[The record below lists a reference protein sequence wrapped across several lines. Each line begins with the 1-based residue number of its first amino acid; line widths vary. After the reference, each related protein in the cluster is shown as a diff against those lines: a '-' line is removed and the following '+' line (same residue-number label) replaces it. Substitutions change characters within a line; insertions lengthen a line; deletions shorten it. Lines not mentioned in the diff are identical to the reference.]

1 VSEDI
6 GSSALIEALVR
17 NGAIAANAAPPLPQT
32 DDRPWFVSALQG
44 IAGWLAGLFVLAFIS
59 TAFKPSEPGAFA
71 IFGVFLLAGAFGIYS
86 TARNSAFMHQ
96 LALAASIAGQVSL
109 TIAFAQVAKYTA
121 TIPAA
126 CVAVMQCALV
136 FVMPNRLARA
146 LAAFFACIAWAVAIR
161 FAWYGDSWDLR
172 HTAAL
177 TPALV
182 GWAVIWIPVAALC
195 ALAIRS
201 EASWMARPAAA
212 RIIRPALTG
221 LLLALTFGTFASEP
235 LEALAW
241 FAPTGSRLQNW
252 LVLWPLLNA
261 LMALFAAYCAF
272 HLRSKALLGIAI
284 AAALLH
290 VGQFYFLLGTTL
302 VVKSI
307 IMLAMGVA
315 LAAAGLFLRR
325 HGGVQNRGAV

>member
-1 VSEDI
+1 VSEHT
-6 GSSALIEALVR
+6 GSNAFIETLVR
-17 NGAIAANAAPPLPQT
+17 EGVIPANAAPPPRQT

-44 IAGWLAGLFVLAFIS
+44 IAGWLAGLFVLALIAV
-59 TAFKPSEPGAFA
+59 AFRPSESGAFA
-71 IFGVFLLAGAFGIYS
+71 IFGAFLLAGAFGIYS
-86 TARNSAFMHQ
+86 AARNSAFMDQ

-109 TIAFAQVAKYTA
+109 TIFFAQAAKYTA
-121 TIPAA
+121 TIPTA

-146 LAAFFACIAWAVAIR
+146 LAAFFACIAWALAIR
-161 FAWYGDSWDLR
+161 FAWYGDNWDVR

-177 TPALV
+177 APALI
-182 GWAVIWIPVAALC
+182 GWAVIWVPGAALC

-212 RIIRPALTG
+212 RIIRPGLTG
-221 LLLALTFGTFASEP
+221 LLLALTFGTLASEP
-235 LEALAW
+235 LEALDW
-241 FAPTGSRLQNW
+241 FGPSGSTPQNW
-252 LVLWPLLNA
+252 LVLWPLLNV

-272 HLRSKALLGIAI
+272 RLRNKALLGIAI

-290 VGQFYFLLGTTL
+290 VGQFYFVLGTTL

-307 IMLAMGVA
+307 IMVVMGGA
-315 LAAAGLFLRR
+315 LAGAGILLKR
-325 HGGVQNRGAV
+325 HGSVQSEGAV